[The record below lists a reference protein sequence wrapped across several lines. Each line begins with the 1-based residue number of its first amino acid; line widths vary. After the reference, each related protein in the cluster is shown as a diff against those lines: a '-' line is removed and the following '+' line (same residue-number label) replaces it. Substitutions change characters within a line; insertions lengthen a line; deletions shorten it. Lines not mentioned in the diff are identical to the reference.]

1 MYPSP
6 VKIYIHAIKFRYLTL
21 STLVLKICRGRFK
34 KHRTSFHSSGRCFQ
48 VFKRKFIAYNINLAM
63 C

>member
-6 VKIYIHAIKFRYLTL
+6 VKIYIHAIKFRHLTL

-34 KHRTSFHSSGRCFQ
+34 KTENFFSIIWTLFSSFL
-48 VFKRKFIAYNINLAM
+48 KEINYL
-63 C
+63 